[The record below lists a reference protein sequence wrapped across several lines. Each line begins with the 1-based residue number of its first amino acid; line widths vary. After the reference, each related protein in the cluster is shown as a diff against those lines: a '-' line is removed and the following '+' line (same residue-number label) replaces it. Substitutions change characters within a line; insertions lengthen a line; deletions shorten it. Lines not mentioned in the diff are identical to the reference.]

1 MHSVF
6 GCSDV
11 NERLLAA
18 VHNGNY
24 EDTLSCLMQ
33 GAKATSVS
41 YSCGRTAVGLA
52 TLMGDPEIL
61 QLLIQSCEEPDLE
74 IFRQD
79 ASTTNNETEVD
90 TTPDGMDCLE
100 WEDEFTADADQMNNS
115 NGTDETIEEFTS
127 LYYYYA
133 KTFERTGD
141 IVSNLENYCYEHNNC
156 NKILHQDAH
165 TVDHMT
171 MAPLHYAAFTGDVG
185 CARILL
191 EHGAKVNVTTA
202 VGYTP
207 LHVGAN
213 NCDITLLLLK
223 YGANPNA
230 KTFNTGETPFN
241 AALKNRNA
249 AVSQILLQTNKV
261 NINEIDEDD
270 KTPLMYAIAYDQID
284 AALDL
289 ICRGAKINL
298 QDKDGKTALFYA
310 VEKNNIILASRL
322 LERGARHITSHYLLH
337 QCVAYNMSDMLKLLL
352 CYDDH
357 RNSLKVRNSE
367 GYTPIQIAIINKKT
381 DMLEYMLKLDA
392 SSLQLEMD
400 NDLLLAVQYIDN
412 LAEIKLILRI
422 LFAYGNCSVW
432 NKKSTCFMSTSSLGC
447 YTPNCHTPLSR
458 AIMLN
463 KLDIAEF
470 LIKEGIDLQQQ
481 ICQDHVVNHLRTLKA
496 KGYKEF
502 TKLLVLNGFKFPLH
516 KYTSSIS
523 NKLSMERQDFEDYI
537 QQLTN
542 QPLELKSLTRIQI
555 RKHLIQTFCNSTVEL
570 KQNYRATNEKS
581 TLQQMIEQLE
591 IPKIL
596 QQYLIDFYDCETV
609 MPFYAKNGKCN

>member
-33 GAKATSVS
+33 GAKATFIS

-74 IFRQD
+74 IFHQG
-79 ASTTNNETEVD
+79 ASTTNEVEVD

-115 NGTDETIEEFTS
+115 NGTTDETIEEFTS

-141 IVSNLENYCYEHNNC
+141 IVSNLENYCCGHNNC
-156 NKILHQDAH
+156 NKIIHQDPH

-171 MAPLHYAAFTGDVG
+171 MAPLHYAAITGDVE

-213 NCDITLLLLK
+213 NCDISLLLLK

-230 KTFNTGETPFN
+230 KTFNTGETPFH

-249 AVSQILLQTNKV
+249 AVCQILLQTNKV

-270 KTPLMYAIAYDQID
+270 KTVLIYAIAYEQIE
-284 AALDL
+284 AAIEL
-289 ICRGAKINL
+289 ICRGAKVNL

-337 QCVAYNMSDMLKLLL
+337 QCVAHNMMDMLKLLL

-367 GYTPIQIAIINKKT
+367 GYTPIQIAIINKKS

-392 SSLQLEMD
+392 TSLQLEMD
-400 NDLLLAVQYIDN
+400 NNLLLAVQSIEN
-412 LAEIKLILRI
+412 LVEIKCILRI
-422 LFAYGNCSVW
+422 LFAYANCSVW
-432 NKKSTCFMSTSSLGC
+432 HKRSSNFMSTSSAGC
-447 YTPNCHTPLSR
+447 YTPYCHMPLSR

-481 ICQDHVVNHLRTLKA
+481 ICREHVVNHLRTLQA
-496 KGYKEF
+496 KGYKQL
-502 TKLLVLNGFKFPLH
+502 TKLLVLNGFKFPQP
-516 KYTSSIS
+516 KYPSSIT
-523 NKLSMERQDFEDYI
+523 NKFSKERQDYEDYI

-555 RKHLIQTFCNSTVEL
+555 RKHLMETFCNSTVEL
-570 KQNYRATNEKS
+570 KQNYRATNDKS

-596 QQYLIDFYDCETV
+596 QEYLIDFYDCETV
-609 MPFYAKNGKCN
+609 MPLYVLNGK